1 MLRTPNSNSMIL
13 SLKLSS
19 KGFRVC
25 SLVAQLVK
33 GAPNKAAA
41 MRFVNGLI
49 DPVLQA
55 NLVNYFS
62 YGPMHPGVYDTG
74 LISPEKAK
82 TLNSHPDNIKKQL
95 VLDAEWWGNN
105 RAAVQARWDAA
116 MK

>member
-1 MLRTPNSNSMIL
+1 
-13 SLKLSS
+13 
-19 KGFRVC
+19 
-25 SLVAQLVK
+25 
-33 GAPNKAAA
+33 
-41 MRFVNGLI
+41 
-49 DPVLQA
+49 
-55 NLVNYFS
+55 
-62 YGPMHPGVYDTG
+62 MHPGVYDTG